1 MGGGEMPS
9 RYEVGGGMDVHLGAR
24 YTEHLGISPGYGA
37 VWPGGTEGGPQPPM
51 DGALPGHPGGHPSGT
66 ALGTA
71 LGTANGTAN
80 DTAHGTAPAA
90 CNQRALR
97 HRRGHR
103 MDYR

>member
-1 MGGGEMPS
+1 MCIWVRAIPS
-9 RYEVGGGMDVHLGAR
+9 ISVSHLGKWRGVAGCR
-24 YTEHLGISPGYGA
+24 VAGGYRG
-37 VWPGGTEGGPQPPM
+37 EPQPPM